1 MVVVAHCYRTVL
13 DNVSFDAENLFMKTL
28 KLSELAKKDADLVI
42 AARKAADNAYAPY
55 SGFAVG
61 AAVRATD
68 GAIHIG
74 ANLENASYG
83 LSLCAE
89 VSALTAANT
98 SGEFDRL
105 EAIAIVGF
113 GFFPEMHL
121 SEIVT
126 PCGRCRQLISES
138 AQLSGLDIDV
148 FACSGDL
155 KRIEQ
160 HKISELLP
168 QAFGPKSLQ
177 LSNPAKPSSASGS
190 AVEDRKSRLTKA

>member
-1 MVVVAHCYRTVL
+1 
-13 DNVSFDAENLFMKTL
+13 MKTIR
-28 KLSELAKKDADLVI
+28 LASFTKKDADLII
-42 AARKAADNAYAPY
+42 AARKAAANAYAPY

-61 AAVRATD
+61 AAARTTD
-68 GAIHIG
+68 GTIHTG

-98 SGEFDRL
+98 AGDFDRL
-105 EAIAIVGF
+105 EAIAVVGF
-113 GFFPEMHL
+113 NFFPELRL

-138 AQLSGLDIDV
+138 AQLSNIDIDI

-155 KRIEQ
+155 ERIEQ
-160 HKISELLP
+160 YKISELLP
-168 QAFGPKSLQ
+168 QAFGPQSLQ
-177 LSNPAKPSSASGS
+177 SSNPAKP
-190 AVEDRKSRLTKA
+190 DIKSRIAESHKRLLSKR

>member
-1 MVVVAHCYRTVL
+1 MGAVAHCHSFVL
-13 DNVSFDAENLFMKTL
+13 NNVYFDSENVLMKTL
-28 KLSELAKKDADLVI
+28 KLGELTKKDADLII
-42 AARKAADNAYAPY
+42 AARNAADNAYAPY

-61 AAVRATD
+61 AAARTTE
-68 GAIHIG
+68 GTIHIG

-83 LSLCAE
+83 LGLCAE

-98 SGEFDRL
+98 SGDFDRI
-105 EAIAIVGF
+105 EAIAVVGF

-121 SEIVT
+121 SEIVM

-138 AQLSGLDIDV
+138 AQLSGTDIDV

-155 KRIEQ
+155 ERIEQ

-168 QAFGPKSLQ
+168 RAFGPQSLQ
-177 LSNPAKPSSASGS
+177 STNPAKPTQSTPP
-190 AVEDRKSRLTKA
+190 ENHKRLLRKS

>member
-1 MVVVAHCYRTVL
+1 MR
-13 DNVSFDAENLFMKTL
+13 KL
-28 KLSELAKKDADLVI
+28 KLEQLQKKDQDLI
-42 AARKAADNAYAPY
+42 TAARKAAENAYAPY

-61 AAVRATD
+61 AAARSTD
-68 GAIHIG
+68 GKIHIG

-83 LSLCAE
+83 LALCAE

-98 SGEFDRL
+98 AGDYDRL

-113 GFFPEMHL
+113 GFFPEVRA

-148 FACSGDL
+148 FMSSDDL
-155 KRIEQ
+155 QRIEHQ
-160 HKISELLP
+160 KISELLP
-168 QAFGPKSLQ
+168 SAFGPESLQ
-177 LSNPAKPSSASGS
+177 SSNPPKPASVGS
-190 AVEDRKSRLTKA
+190 

>member
-1 MVVVAHCYRTVL
+1 
-13 DNVSFDAENLFMKTL
+13 MKTV
-28 KLSELAKKDADLVI
+28 KLDELDKKDHDLI
-42 AARKAADNAYAPY
+42 AAARKAANNAYAPY

-98 SGEFDRL
+98 FGDFNHL
-105 EAIAIVGF
+105 EAIAVVGF
-113 GFFPEMHL
+113 GFFPKMHL
-121 SEIVT
+121 SKIVT

-138 AQLSGLDIDV
+138 AQLSGIDIDV

-155 KRIEQ
+155 ERIEQ
-160 HKISELLP
+160 SKISELLP
-168 QAFGPKSLQ
+168 RPFGPQSLQ
-177 LSNPAKPSSASGS
+177 LSNPPKPASTSGS
-190 AVEDRKSRLTKA
+190 AVEGRKSRLTRG

>member
-1 MVVVAHCYRTVL
+1 
-13 DNVSFDAENLFMKTL
+13 MKSL
-28 KLSELAKKDADLVI
+28 KLSDLAKKDSELVI

-61 AAVRATD
+61 ATARTSD

-83 LSLCAE
+83 LSMCAE

-98 SGEFDRL
+98 AGDFDRL

-113 GFFPEMHL
+113 NFFPEMHL
-121 SEIVT
+121 SEVVT

-138 AQLSGLDIDV
+138 AQLSGTDIIV
-148 FACSGDL
+148 FSCSGDL
-155 KRIEQ
+155 ERIEQ
-160 HKISELLP
+160 NKISELLP
-168 QAFGPKSLQ
+168 HAFGPQSLQ
-177 LSNPAKPSSASGS
+177 LSNPKKPATP
-190 AVEDRKSRLTKA
+190 AERQKITNVK

>member
-1 MVVVAHCYRTVL
+1 
-13 DNVSFDAENLFMKTL
+13 MKKIL
-28 KLSELAKKDADLVI
+28 RLNDLAKKDVDLVI

-61 AAVRATD
+61 AAARTTE

-83 LSLCAE
+83 LALCAE

-98 SGEFDRL
+98 SGDFDRL
-105 EAIAIVGF
+105 EAIAVVGF
-113 GFFPEMHL
+113 NFFPEMHL

-138 AQLSGLDIDV
+138 AQLSGTDIIV
-148 FACSGDL
+148 FAGSGDL
-155 KRIEQ
+155 ERIEQ

-168 QAFGPKSLQ
+168 HAFGPQSLQ
-177 LSNPAKPSSASGS
+177 SSNPTKPTTAGRTAENHKRHVSK
-190 AVEDRKSRLTKA
+190 R

>member
-1 MVVVAHCYRTVL
+1 
-13 DNVSFDAENLFMKTL
+13 MKRIE
-28 KLSELAKKDADLVI
+28 LSELPEKDTVLIRV
-42 AARKAADNAYAPY
+42 ARKAAENAYAPY

-61 AAVRATD
+61 AAARATS
-68 GAIHIG
+68 GAIYRG

-98 SGEFDRL
+98 SGEYDHI

-113 GFFPEMHL
+113 NFFPEMHY
-121 SEIVT
+121 SEIIT

-138 AQLSGLDIDV
+138 AQVSRTDIDI

-155 KRIEQ
+155 KRIE
-160 HKISELLP
+160 HYKISELLP
-168 QAFGPKSLQ
+168 KAFGPQSLQ
-177 LSNPAKPSSASGS
+177 SSNPAKPSNTKDTSKRL
-190 AVEDRKSRLTKA
+190 DRLLRKG